1 MQFFSVVFIKWKP
14 FLGPMPQKVTFILLN
29 ILCGLWQHTS
39 PNGCPHWL
47 SQLQLDKLLLGLP
60 QQNKWEFSWRER
72 PESSNF
78 QSWGSTGEPFQQG
91 YKWRSCTKI
100 ALQYKSYGLMLLE
113 L

>member
-1 MQFFSVVFIKWKP
+1 
-14 FLGPMPQKVTFILLN
+14 MPQNMTFILLN
-29 ILCGLWQHTS
+29 ILCGLWQHTF

-47 SQLQLDKLLLGLP
+47 SQLQLEKLLLGLP
-60 QQNKWEFSWRER
+60 QQNKWEVSWRER
-72 PESSNF
+72 PDGSNF

-100 ALQYKSYGLMLLE
+100 ALEYKNYDLMLLA